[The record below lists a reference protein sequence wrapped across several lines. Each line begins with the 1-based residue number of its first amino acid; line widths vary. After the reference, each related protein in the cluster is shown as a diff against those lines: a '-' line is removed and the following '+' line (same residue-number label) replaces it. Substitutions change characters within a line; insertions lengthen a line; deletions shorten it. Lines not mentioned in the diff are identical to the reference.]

1 MANTYTNYKVILTTS
16 ELTTLYTV
24 GSETTAIIK
33 SVRVSNT
40 DEEND
45 CKISLYLVDTSSV
58 SYNLQTD
65 RTVKSKKSAELL
77 ATGVSNAGFGSTDSS
92 FSPAIPLVAKES
104 EVIKVQAQNGGDLH
118 VILSVMEIT

>member
-1 MANTYTNYKVILTTS
+1 MANAYVNYKAILTTS

-45 CKISLYLVDTSSV
+45 CKISVYLVDTDSV
-58 SYNLQTD
+58 SYNVQTNRQVQKGTTEEILAAGNLNQD
-65 RTVKSKKSAELL
+65 SA
-77 ATGVSNAGFGSTDSS
+77 DSS
-92 FSPAIPLVAKES
+92 IGAPVPLVIKES
-104 EVIKVQAQNGGDLH
+104 EVVKVQAQNGGDLH
-118 VILSVMEIT
+118 VILSVLEIS

>member
-1 MANTYTNYKVILTTS
+1 MANAYTNYKVILTTS

-33 SVRVSNT
+33 SIRVSNT
-40 DEEND
+40 DEENN

-58 SYNLQTD
+58 SYNLQTN
-65 RTVKSKKSAELL
+65 RNVQKGRSEELIASGNL
-77 ATGVSNAGFGSTDSS
+77 DQESGDSS
-92 FSPAIPLVAKES
+92 IASAVPLILKES

>member
-1 MANTYTNYKVILTTS
+1 MATAYANYKAIITTS

-45 CKISLYLVDTSSV
+45 CKISVYLVDTDSV
-58 SYNLQTD
+58 SYNIQTNRQVQKGTTEEILAAGSLD
-65 RTVKSKKSAELL
+65 QDSA
-77 ATGVSNAGFGSTDSS
+77 DSS
-92 FSPAIPLVAKES
+92 IGAPVPLVAKES
-104 EVIKVQAQNGGDLH
+104 EVVKVQAQNGGDLH
-118 VILSVMEIT
+118 VILSVLEIS